1 MSGGKT
7 QAKEAPTRGYMP
19 VDILMLAFLGITALL
34 TVVSPL
40 TFPGKGLYTVAH
52 FAALIAVILVRF
64 VPTRH
69 GSWLRLARYA
79 YPLLALPFLYTA
91 VRYLNRLVTAE
102 YFDIPI
108 VQLEQAIFGC
118 QPSQA
123 FHEALPW
130 LPLSEFLHLSY
141 IAYHLLIPGVVIALV
156 LQRRERE
163 LALFTTSIMTTFI
176 TCYFVFILF
185 PVRGPYYYFGPI
197 DPAHQGVLFPQ
208 IANWMLESASSVG
221 SAFPSSHVAAATCVW
236 LLGRRFYPR
245 WGWVLLVAAG
255 AIFFATIYGGFH
267 FAIDAFAGLLVG
279 IGGGLGGA
287 RFHAWWLG
295 RQRARREV
303 PGVVVDEE
311 RAAAS

>member
-1 MSGGKT
+1 VSGEAT
-7 QAKEAPTRGYMP
+7 QAREEPARGYMP
-19 VDILMLAFLGITALL
+19 VDLLMLAFLGITALL
-34 TVVSPL
+34 IVISPL
-40 TFPGKGLYTVAH
+40 TFPHKALYAVAH

-64 VPTRH
+64 VPTRR
-69 GSWLRLARYA
+69 GSMLRLARYG

-102 YFDIPI
+102 YFDVPI
-108 VQLEQAIFGC
+108 VHLEQAIFGC

-123 FHEALPW
+123 FHQALPW

-141 IAYHLLIPGVVIALV
+141 LAYHLLIPGIVLALV
-156 LQRRERE
+156 LQRRERD
-163 LALFTTSIMTTFI
+163 LALFATSIMTTFI
-176 TCYFVFILF
+176 ACYFVFILF

-197 DPAHQGVLFPQ
+197 DPARQGVFFPQ

-221 SAFPSSHVAAATCVW
+221 SAFPSSHVAAATGVW

-245 WGWVLLVAAG
+245 WGWVLAAAAG
-255 AIFFATIYGGFH
+255 AIFVATIYGGFH

-279 IGGGLGGA
+279 VAGSLSGP
-287 RFHAWWLG
+287 RFHAWWLA
-295 RQRARREV
+295 RQRAGGQV
-303 PGVVVDEE
+303 AVAVDEE